1 MSLHVN
7 TRLLLLTLAFFS
19 LFHATLSSFDGL
31 SRSIETLDD
40 FDLQIAQLE
49 SLYNS
54 SALHSLIALS
64 SLYHIREERWN
75 RGGDWEAVRYATEA
89 RVLLRSQMAFTDHH
103 SCSTQPSKDSTQL
116 QDVDLLLLVVVHEV
130 RLLAAIGRYDEAV
143 SLATDQIKEH
153 EQLCGQEDH
162 ALTPYAMERRGLV
175 IYTLGE
181 SLLAA
186 GRGLE
191 AVPHLARAMRLR
203 PCLLNVPHRLAL
215 ALTEAARDGASGFYD
230 KEIRNLISATT
241 YRLLHLIPAASTLT
255 SPVQNGGDDEQLH
268 APRLNLTAVLNFQTS
283 VTSTTDLSLQ
293 PLISSSICELG
304 DELNYQ
310 IALMQAAHL
319 VSVSS
324 SNFIEINITKSDVNK
339 QAVLKMALTP
349 VRSQHDIGAEE
360 HLAAARSSLHWALHA
375 CYEALSK
382 LKSASVDEKEGN
394 QQLSWFHLQQARHME
409 RVARHRPLLPSLQS
423 LVKPEDGPTVI
434 RTDEVENEDDT
445 YSHRKSV
452 QGVRKIE
459 TNYDPDY
466 WPRTINP
473 LLNYNQSLLPRPL
486 FIVGFFRSG
495 STLLESLLD
504 AHPNI
509 WGLGEQSSFASA
521 LPKLKQVM
529 LTLASSLEVEQSQQG
544 EAKREESMDGRVAKQ
559 LHKHGKAVLL
569 EMQRRC
575 HVAMN
580 IKPDINQEEVTEKCS
595 GVLVDKM
602 LGNYR
607 NVGLL
612 HLVFPKNALI
622 VHTLR
627 DPIDTLLSCMKA
639 RLGENAIYTL
649 DSRSLAEEYA
659 LYLRSV
665 RHWQKILPI
674 NLFSIFRPG
683 NDSVVTIPKTKNIAE
698 DDKVVRRQ
706 GMITVRYDQLI
717 AAPLATVN
725 QILSFMQLPPLT
737 EEQLSVFNQRQR
749 LVRTASFLQARQPVY
764 NSSVGGWLRHRQE
777 LRQFLVPA
785 LKEALQRHGLW
796 DELVEIR
803 SSKNKKK
810 RKKSRSEQQIGTMN
824 WAGDESFDYNQL
836 LQALAAHAAPA
847 T

>member
-1 MSLHVN
+1 M
-7 TRLLLLTLAFFS
+7 
-19 LFHATLSSFDGL
+19 

-40 FDLQIAQLE
+40 FDLQISRLE
-49 SLYNS
+49 SHYSFGTLERR
-54 SALHSLIALS
+54 IALS
-64 SLYHIREERWN
+64 SLYHIREERWKQ
-75 RGGDWEAVRYATEA
+75 GGDWEAVRYATEA
-89 RVLLRSQMAFTDHH
+89 RLLLLQQMAVNNDHH
-103 SCSTQPSKDSTQL
+103 LCPTHPLSHKYQL
-116 QDVDLLLLVVVHEV
+116 QDDDLLLLLVVHEV

-143 SLATDQIKEH
+143 SLAISEIELH
-153 EQLCGQEDH
+153 EQLCGHEDH
-162 ALTPYAMERRGLV
+162 LLTSYAMEQRGLV
-175 IYTLGE
+175 AYTLGD
-181 SLLAA
+181 SFLVA

-203 PCLLNVPHRLAL
+203 PCLLSAPHRLAL
-215 ALTEAARDGASGFYD
+215 ALSEAARDDPGNELYVEAIGS
-230 KEIRNLISATT
+230 LISATN
-241 YRLLHLIPAASTLT
+241 YRLLQLIPAS
-255 SPVQNGGDDEQLH
+255 NEELH
-268 APRLNLTAVLNFQTS
+268 APRLNLTTLIKLKESTS
-283 VTSTTDLSLQ
+283 SHTDSIKLSLQ
-293 PLISSSICELG
+293 PVVASNICELG

-319 VSVSS
+319 VSASS
-324 SNFIEINITKSDVNK
+324 PDSVEIHFTNSDDSNDESGK
-339 QAVLKMALTP
+339 QGVLKMALTP
-349 VRSQHDIGAEE
+349 VRSQLDADIGAEE
-360 HLAAARSSLHWALHA
+360 HLAAARTSLHWALHA

-382 LKSASVDEKEGN
+382 LKSISADGKEN
-394 QQLSWFHLQQARHME
+394 NLRLSWFHLQQARYNE
-409 RVARHRPLLPSLQS
+409 RVARHRPLLPSSQDLI
-423 LVKPEDGPTVI
+423 KPDDNFTALAVRSEEDLLG
-434 RTDEVENEDDT
+434 EG

-459 TNYDPDY
+459 TNFDSDY
-466 WPRTINP
+466 WPRTTHP
-473 LLNYNQSLLPRPL
+473 LLHYNQSILPRPL

-521 LPKLKQVM
+521 LAKLKQTM
-529 LTLASSLEVEQSQQG
+529 LTLATSLENEKNRHSDKVTKKEEQ
-544 EAKREESMDGRVAKQ
+544 EESMDDRVAKQ
-559 LHKHGKAVLL
+559 LYKHGKAVLL

-575 HVAMN
+575 RVAMN
-580 IKPDINQEEVTEKCS
+580 TTHEANPAEVQAKCS

-627 DPIDTLLSCMKA
+627 DPIDTLLSCIKA

-665 RHWQKILPI
+665 RHWQKILPVH
-674 NLFSIFRPG
+674 LYPIFHASS
-683 NDSVVTIPKTKNIAE
+683 NYSSSSSVVVNKKKSE

-706 GMITVRYDQLI
+706 GMVTVRYDQLI

-725 QILSFMQLPPLT
+725 QILSLIQLPPLT
-737 EEQLSVFNQRQR
+737 EKQLSIFNQRQR

-777 LRQFLVPA
+777 LQQFLVPA
-785 LKEALQRHGLW
+785 LKEALHRHGLW
-796 DELVEIR
+796 DELAEAR
-803 SSKNKKK
+803 SKGPKKNKN
-810 RKKSRSEQQIGTMN
+810 RRGSDQPPVGSMN
-824 WAGDESFDYNQL
+824 WAADENFDYAQL
-836 LQALAAHAAPA
+836 LQALVAHAAD
-847 T
+847 